1 MVMIHF
7 TSLFVDG
14 ELINTLDCFFKIQKK
29 TFFYNLM
36 KRIMY
41 FQNGNECFC
50 GTQIRFS
57 PMSLPPNECSMQC
70 SGNAMET
77 CGGYWKIEIYP
88 I

>member
-1 MVMIHF
+1 
-7 TSLFVDG
+7 
-14 ELINTLDCFFKIQKK
+14 
-29 TFFYNLM
+29 M

-57 PMSLPPNECSMQC
+57 PMSLPPNECNMQC

-77 CGGYWKIEIYP
+77 CGGHWKIEIYP